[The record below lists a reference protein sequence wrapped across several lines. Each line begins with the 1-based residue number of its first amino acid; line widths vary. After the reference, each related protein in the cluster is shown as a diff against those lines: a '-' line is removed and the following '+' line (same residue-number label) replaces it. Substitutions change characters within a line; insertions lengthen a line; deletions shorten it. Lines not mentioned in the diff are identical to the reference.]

1 MSALVTVA
9 QLEAFDD
16 IIDVRTP
23 AEFAE
28 DHIPGAKNFPVL
40 TAEERE
46 RIGTIYKQV
55 SSFEAKKIGAVL
67 IARNIARHLEDTFSS
82 QPKTWRPLIYC
93 WRGGKRSGAMAHIL
107 GEVGWRAARLEGGYK
122 AYRRR
127 VTEDLASLPQR
138 FQFRV
143 VCGPTGSGKSRF
155 LQALAAA
162 GGQVLDLEQLA
173 AHRGSVLGNL
183 PDASQPAQKMF
194 DSQIWHRLHHFDP
207 AQPVYVE
214 AESKKVGQLRVPDAL
229 IERMWQ
235 HGHCVTLEVASAQ
248 RVQLL
253 KEEYAHFIAD
263 PQSLLEKVAC
273 LKELHS
279 KERLAHWQT
288 LAQAGRWDEFV
299 LDMLESH
306 YDPAYHRSTLKHY
319 PQLDQATILRP
330 ADISPIGF
338 GELAR
343 QFLMQ
348 QRTLDDA

>member
-1 MSALVTVA
+1 MTAVATVA
-9 QLEAFDD
+9 QLDQFDE

-23 AEFAE
+23 PEFRE
-28 DHIPGAKNFPVL
+28 DHIPGAVNFPVL
-40 TAEERE
+40 TEQERA
-46 RIGTIYKQV
+46 RVGTLYKQT
-55 SSFEAKKIGAVL
+55 SSFEAKKIGATL
-67 IARNIARHLEDTFSS
+67 IARNIAHHIEDYFASK
-82 QPKTWRPLIYC
+82 PKNWRPLIYC

-107 GEVGWRAARLEGGYK
+107 SEIGWKAARLDGGYK

-127 VTEDLASLPQR
+127 VVEDLTTLPQAFH
-138 FQFRV
+138 FQV

-183 PDASQPAQKMF
+183 PDAPQPAQKMF
-194 DSQIWHRLHHFDP
+194 ESRIWSQLLHFDP
-207 AQPVYVE
+207 ARPVYVE

-235 HGHCVTLEVASAQ
+235 GHCVLLEVGSEQ

-263 PQSLLEKVAC
+263 PQSLLEKVSC

-279 KERLAHWQT
+279 KERLETWRA
-288 LAQAGRWDEFV
+288 LANSGHWDEFV
-299 LDMLESH
+299 LDMLVSH
-306 YDPAYHRSTLKHY
+306 YDPAYLRSTLKHY
-319 PQLDQATILRP
+319 PQLDQATVLHP
-330 ADISPIGF
+330 ADISATGF
-338 GELAR
+338 ADLAHKLLSR
-343 QFLMQ
+343 
-348 QRTLDDA
+348 AA

>member
-1 MSALVTVA
+1 MTVVATVA
-9 QLEAFDD
+9 QLDQFDE

-23 AEFAE
+23 PEFRE
-28 DHIPGAKNFPVL
+28 DHIPGAVNLPVL
-40 TAEERE
+40 TELERE
-46 RIGTIYKQV
+46 RVGTIYKQI

-67 IARNIARHLEDTFSS
+67 VARNITRHIEDYFASK
-82 QPKTWRPLIYC
+82 PKNWRPLIYC

-107 GEVGWRAARLEGGYK
+107 SEIGWKVARLEGGYK

-127 VTEDLASLPQR
+127 VIEDLATLPQA
-138 FQFRV
+138 FHFHV

-183 PDASQPAQKMF
+183 PDAPQPAQKKF
-194 DSQIWHRLHHFDP
+194 DSQIWHQLRHCDP
-207 AQPVYVE
+207 AKPVYVE
-214 AESKKVGQLRVPDAL
+214 AESKKVGQLRVPDTL

-235 HGHCVTLEVASAQ
+235 GHCVLVEVANEQ

-253 KEEYAHFIAD
+253 KEEYAHFIAH

-273 LKELHS
+273 LKDLHS
-279 KERLAHWQT
+279 KERLAHWHS
-288 LAQAGRWDEFV
+288 LAQAGHWDEFV
-299 LDMLESH
+299 LDMLVSH

-319 PQLDQATILRP
+319 PQLDQATVVRP
-330 ADISPIGF
+330 TDISPAGF
-338 GELAR
+338 AVLA
-343 QFLMQ
+343 QKFLS
-348 QRTLDDA
+348 

>member
-1 MSALVTVA
+1 MTVVATVA
-9 QLEAFDD
+9 QLDQFDE

-23 AEFAE
+23 PEFRE
-28 DHIPGAKNFPVL
+28 DHIPGAVNFPVL
-40 TAEERE
+40 TEVERE
-46 RIGTIYKQV
+46 RVGTIYKQI
-55 SSFEAKKIGAVL
+55 SSFEAKKIGAVMV
-67 IARNIARHLEDTFSS
+67 ARNITRHIEDYFASK
-82 QPKTWRPLIYC
+82 PKNWRPLIYC

-107 GEVGWRAARLEGGYK
+107 SEIGWKVARLEGGYK

-127 VTEDLASLPQR
+127 VTDDLATLPQA
-138 FQFRV
+138 FQFHV

-183 PDASQPAQKMF
+183 PDAPQPTQKMF
-194 DSQIWHRLHHFDP
+194 DSQIWHRLRHFDP
-207 AQPVYVE
+207 GKPVYVE

-235 HGHCVTLEVASAQ
+235 GHCVLVEVASAQ

-263 PQSLLEKVAC
+263 PQSLLQKVAC

-279 KERLAHWQT
+279 KERLAHWNT
-288 LAQAGRWDEFV
+288 LAQTGHWDEFV
-299 LDMLESH
+299 LDMLVSH

-319 PQLDQATILRP
+319 PQLNQATVVRP
-330 ADISPIGF
+330 TDISPAGF
-338 GELAR
+338 TALAQ
-343 QFLMQ
+343 QFLS
-348 QRTLDDA
+348 